1 MRYGDLIRNTQ
12 MQWYM
17 KSSWIANAMDQ
28 GFHRWVFRSIR
39 VLTKCSLIFVL
50 RIRSR
55 SDGAGFGLAPEVTAE
70 RRVIWSHV
78 LHAGEFRTPT

>member
-39 VLTKCSLIFVL
+39 VVIIRSLI
-50 RIRSR
+50 
-55 SDGAGFGLAPEVTAE
+55 
-70 RRVIWSHV
+70 VI
-78 LHAGEFRTPT
+78 L

>member
-28 GFHRWVFRSIR
+28 GFHRYVFGSIR
-39 VLTKCSLIFVL
+39 VVTKRSLIFVL
-50 RIRSR
+50 RNRFQGRRWVRSSSR
-55 SDGAGFGLAPEVTAE
+55 GDSRKEGHLVSRAAC
-70 RRVIWSHV
+70 R
-78 LHAGEFRTPT
+78 